1 MLLVTEVVG
10 RLAMLHIECQFE
22 MTGKRR
28 EMSLVVLGS
37 AEGEQHEKRRSDILS
52 GAKQICQ
59 GRSFRPQGADWAAY
73 LSDRCHDVVL
83 EGETA
88 RAVLRS
94 LDVPVEL
101 ARHSVCSLAS
111 RSGTSRLRMCLYGEE
126 RDTRRNAKDD
136 GAG

>member
-59 GRSFRPQGADWAAY
+59 GRK
-73 LSDRCHDVVL
+73 LSP
-83 EGETA
+83 A
-88 RAVLRS
+88 
-94 LDVPVEL
+94 
-101 ARHSVCSLAS
+101 
-111 RSGTSRLRMCLYGEE
+111 RSGLGCVPLRPLP
-126 RDTRRNAKDD
+126 RR
-136 GAG
+136 GS